1 MPTRRTTRRPLHVA
15 ALLGFLL
22 VARPGAGLAQ
32 EVTAFEIAGG
42 YTFLGSSAIVD
53 GYGAGWVVGG
63 GWNVTNWLA
72 LNLELGGTT
81 HEQALGLLEID
92 AGFLTLLAGPRVSW
106 SAGRLRPF
114 AQLLA
119 GSAHVD
125 LKLASDFPFPSTGDF
140 DDSHPA
146 LQGGGGVDVPIDRS
160 FLIRIAFDYRRVFAT
175 EPFSQRRVLTALVYR
190 IGRRR

>member
-1 MPTRRTTRRPLHVA
+1 MLG
-15 ALLGFLL
+15 LLLA
-22 VARPGAGLAQ
+22 VRPGAGLAQ
-32 EVTAFEIAGG
+32 EVAAFEVGGG
-42 YTFLGSSAIVD
+42 YTFLGGSEIVD

-63 GWNVTNWLA
+63 GWNVTNWLG

-81 HEQALGLLEID
+81 REQALGLLKVD

-114 AQLLA
+114 VQLLA

-125 LKLASDFPFPSTGDF
+125 LKVASVFPFPSTGDF

-146 LQGGGGVDVPIDRS
+146 LQGGGGVDVSVDRS

-175 EPFSQRRVLTALVYR
+175 DPFSQRRILTALVYR
-190 IGRRR
+190 IGRSR